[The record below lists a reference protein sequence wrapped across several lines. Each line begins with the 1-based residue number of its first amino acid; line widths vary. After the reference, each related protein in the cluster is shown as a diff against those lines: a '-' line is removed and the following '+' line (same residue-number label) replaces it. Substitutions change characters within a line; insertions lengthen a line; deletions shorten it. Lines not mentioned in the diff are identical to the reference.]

1 MEILRGKETVDG
13 HERVCVCV
21 CVLARTHWCAGVHI
35 VTRRPQM
42 SSTAFHLVHLR
53 QALSELRI

>member
-1 MEILRGKETVDG
+1 MRAKDREDG
-13 HERVCVCV
+13 RA
-21 CVLARTHWCAGVHI
+21 LAHAHWGAGIHI

-42 SSTAFHLVHLR
+42 SSIAFHLVHLR

>member
-1 MEILRGKETVDG
+1 MAMREY
-13 HERVCVCV
+13 VCV
-21 CVLARTHWCAGVHI
+21 CVLARAHWCAGVHI

-42 SSTAFHLVHLR
+42 SSMAFHLVHLR